1 MKSPN
6 KPIGIFYEHHVWF
19 KPLFD
24 ELQRRNIPFVR
35 INAAQN
41 QFNPQER
48 DAPYS
53 LVVNRVS
60 SSAYL
65 RGNVQGIF
73 YTANFLNHIERLGI
87 PVVNGTFAQEIE
99 TSKARQLGLIASL
112 GLSFPKTRVINHI
125 SQLLSAAKS
134 LRFPI
139 LLKPNLGSIGAGILK
154 FDSPQKLQRAIDL
167 HQINLG
173 VDHSTLVQEFIPPK
187 GGYIVRVETLNSKFL
202 YAIKIFPAR
211 GNFNLSA
218 AELHEIRTADKDS
231 ENSTGRIR
239 VESFV
244 PDRRI
249 IEDVERI
256 AKAARLDAG
265 GVEYL
270 IHPETNEPHYYDINA
285 LSNFIAQ
292 AEDVIG
298 FNPHEAFVDYLEQRL
313 QPVYELEHK
322 PLL

>member
-6 KPIGIFYEHHVWF
+6 KPIGIFYEHHIWF
-19 KPLFD
+19 KPLFE
-24 ELQRRNIPFVR
+24 ELQKRNIPFVR

-53 LVVNRVS
+53 LIVNRVS

-73 YTANFLNHIERLGI
+73 YTANYLNHIERLGV

-134 LRFPI
+134 FRFPVI
-139 LLKPNLGSIGAGILK
+139 IKPNVGSSGAGILK
-154 FDSPQKLQRAIDL
+154 FESAQKLQQAIDR

-173 VDHSTLVQEFIPPK
+173 VDHSTLVQEYIAPK
-187 GGYIVRVETLNSKFL
+187 DGYIVRVETLNGKFL
-202 YAIKIFPAR
+202 YAIKIFPS
-211 GNFNLSA
+211 GKSFNLCP
-218 AELHEIRTADKDS
+218 AELWDIRTATNES
-231 ENSTGRIR
+231 NSSARIR
-239 VESFV
+239 VESFL
-244 PDRRI
+244 PSRKI
-249 IEDVERI
+249 IDDVERI
-256 AKAARLDAG
+256 VKGARLDAG

-270 IHPETNEPHYYDINA
+270 IHPETDEPYYYDINA
-285 LSNFIAQ
+285 LSHFITH
-292 AEDVIG
+292 AEEVIG
-298 FNPHEAFVDYLEQRL
+298 FNPYEAFVDYLEKRL
-313 QPVYELEHK
+313 QPIYEIEHE